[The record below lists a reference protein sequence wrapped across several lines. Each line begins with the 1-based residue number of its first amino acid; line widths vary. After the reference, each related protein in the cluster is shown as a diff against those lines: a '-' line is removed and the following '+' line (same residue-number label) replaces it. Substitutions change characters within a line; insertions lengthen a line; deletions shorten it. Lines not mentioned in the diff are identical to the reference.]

1 MWSLVY
7 IMYLATPIV
16 SYSYTKVLD
25 TLRVSRQSALPTQL
39 PWELSKNGQ
48 INTTPDKGKVPWHS
62 QP

>member
-1 MWSLVY
+1 
-7 IMYLATPIV
+7 MYLATPIV

-48 INTTPDKGKVPWHS
+48 TNTTPDKGKVPWHS